1 MLEVLDEPEL
11 RQRTPSPSPSL
22 RKKGTPSHALLW
34 SPSPPKIPLCEFAV
48 PRRPRRARP
57 HWRRLAISPGLPR
70 QSSGRGTTARCV
82 APPPSPAGAAVNCP
96 HLDRRLRLER
106 EIPLCVLNRGRRS
119 ENRQLSFNEI
129 LWTRGPAVVDPL
141 YGPWTY
147 STDFSLQK

>member
-1 MLEVLDEPEL
+1 VSSQSRAALVELDLIEEG
-11 RQRTPSPSPSL
+11 SL
-22 RKKGTPSHALLW
+22 Y
-34 SPSPPKIPLCEFAV
+34 PPGCL
-48 PRRPRRARP
+48 ARVV
-57 HWRRLAISPGLPR
+57 A
-70 QSSGRGTTARCV
+70 V
-82 APPPSPAGAAVNCP
+82 APPPSPAGAAVSCP

-129 LWTRGPAVVDPL
+129 LWTRGPAVVDPI